1 MSAKK
6 LALELSINIKRG
18 DITLEELNEQLAEAK
33 TQMEEMGDDGSDE
46 FKALGV
52 VVAQAEDKVKS
63 FNDELKDT
71 KKGLDKTADAQKKA
85 AQGSNVFKNGLKAV
99 GTAFKALGIGIVVAG
114 SEVLI

>member
-71 KKGLDKTADAQKKA
+71 KKGLDKTADAQKNASK
-85 AQGSNVFKNGLKAV
+85 VVKFLRMVLKR
-99 GTAFKALGIGIVVAG
+99 
-114 SEVLI
+114 

>member
-71 KKGLDKTADAQKKA
+71 K
-85 AQGSNVFKNGLKAV
+85 QGTRQNGRR
-99 GTAFKALGIGIVVAG
+99 
-114 SEVLI
+114 SEESGHRKEAMFSRMV